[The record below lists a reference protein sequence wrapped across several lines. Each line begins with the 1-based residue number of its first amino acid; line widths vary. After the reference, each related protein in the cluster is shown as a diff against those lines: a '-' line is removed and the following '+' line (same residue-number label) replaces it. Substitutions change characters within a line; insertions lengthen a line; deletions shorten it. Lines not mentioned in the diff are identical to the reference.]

1 MELAVDAAQSRQL
14 PEFLERF
21 AGRVAR
27 MLNAGITPAVPE
39 KEERTGMLIA
49 LACLAIVAMLALT
62 AFTLFK
68 IIG

>member
-1 MELAVDAAQSRQL
+1 MFRGLSRI
-14 PEFLERF
+14 F
-21 AGRVAR
+21 V
-27 MLNAGITPAVPE
+27 NAFGITPAVPE